1 MDTVFFGLPLSVRPG
16 RVMTPR
22 PATEE
27 LVARTIELVGSDHAR
42 VADVGTGSG
51 AIAVAVAAAAP
62 RAEVWATD
70 TSRRAIR
77 LAQQNVR
84 RHGLEDRVHVRRGNL
99 LDPVPGALEVV
110 VANLP
115 YLPAAE
121 APFRPDLADEP
132 REAVYS
138 NGDGLEPYRRL
149 IRASADRLAPS
160 GRLLIQLHR
169 EMLEAGRD
177 ELIFLLAG
185 LRTEADEAYA
195 PPLPAFVGAA

>member
-1 MDTVFFGLPLSVRPG
+1 MEHVFFGLPFSVAPG

-22 PATEE
+22 PATED
-27 LVARTIELVGSDHAR
+27 LVARTLELVGSEGAR

-77 LAQQNVR
+77 LARRNVR

-99 LDPVPGALEVV
+99 LDPVPGPVDVV

-115 YLPAAE
+115 YLPASE
-121 APFRPDLADEP
+121 APFRPELAAEP
-132 REAVYS
+132 VEAIYS
-138 NGDGLEPYRRL
+138 RGDGLEPYREL
-149 IRASADRLAPS
+149 IRTSADQLAPE

-169 EMLEAGRD
+169 QVLEAGRD
-177 ELIFLLAG
+177 ELPFLLAA
-185 LRTEADEAYA
+185 LQAETSEAYA
-195 PPLPAFVGAA
+195 PRIPALAAAA